1 MSDTEHS
8 SFLNALEQSNQGPSP
23 AEKRIL
29 ERCRDIAI
37 GALSGALK
45 GTLEKLTDEFFMLA
59 EKSVQIDV
67 QHLYLE
73 AMTLARDRHELIE
86 QNFRTQFIRGFDQAV
101 HADAAQKK
109 QSLADENGE
118 FGLVAPDD
126 LEESIARQEMA
137 AKMKGNCRDELF
149 ALDRRMGALL
159 HDAELQQHTNPL
171 GPDVLSTAFME
182 ACRETQAG
190 LKVRLLFVTMWDKH
204 MQNGVLSTYHEVN
217 QYLVEKNILP
227 KIKREIKRQGAANAV
242 QVAAAAAQAAVQA
255 MGFEDEG
262 AEVFETMQHLFHAAA
277 ARGTLPGMAMGM
289 PGGFYAGAQGM
300 PGYAG
305 GGPGLAAQGGA
316 GVGGFVGMPGL
327 VGNPG
332 VNGIPGAQVY
342 ANGQEANAL
351 GENAQGFMP
360 AAGMV
365 MAHNPVVVTHLT
377 QLQHGDVAALG
388 AAPIDAGTLI
398 AGNVSMLRELKNTDL
413 AASLGSVDAMTIDI
427 VAMLFDFIFEDKQVP
442 DPIKALIGRLQIP
455 VLKAAMLDQAFFS
468 KKSHPTR
475 RLLNALADA
484 ATGWEEAITHDSPL
498 YLKVDQIVQRVN
510 DEFEDNLAVFER
522 ALDDFERFIEEQEHV
537 ADALVEV
544 SIDML
549 QAREREQIKE
559 EDAQQAAES
568 AVAARAADSEVPE
581 AVRLFLCQEWVKPLR
596 AAYLT
601 GGTESAAWLESLGL
615 MDDLIWSVRP
625 KLTRESRQYMV
636 KTLPGLLRRL
646 QEGMARAEIPAT
658 VREQFMSRLVHCH
671 AAAVK
676 AGFNL
681 QAEPP
686 MVTEASW
693 DEAVRAHPQPSA
705 SETNETAVVLPFVR
719 PEVKDKNEVKLE
731 ILRAA
736 EQDKNLEVE
745 EITIASVGWIE
756 KDELHAE
763 DACPVED
770 EFAQENLL
778 DEAAAKHLVAEL
790 KPGTWVEF
798 RHTGEETMQAKLK
811 WISPLKSAYLFTD
824 RQGKR
829 AATMPQAKLE
839 AAFRIG
845 SARILDDLPLLDR
858 AVDNVIEA
866 LKQAAA

>member
-8 SFLNALEQSNQGPSP
+8 SFLSALEQSNHGPSP
-23 AEKRIL
+23 AEKRIV

-73 AMTLARDRHELIE
+73 AMTIARDKHELIE
-86 QNFRTQFIRGFDQAV
+86 QNFRTHFMRGFDQAV

-149 ALDRRMGALL
+149 ALERRMGALL
-159 HDAELQQHTNPL
+159 HDEDLQHHTNPL
-171 GPDVLSTAFME
+171 GSDVLSAAYME
-182 ACRETQAG
+182 ACRETNAG
-190 LKVRLLFVTMWDKH
+190 LKVRLLFVTMWDRH
-204 MQNGVLSTYHEVN
+204 MQNGVLSMYHEVN

-227 KIKREIKRQGAANAV
+227 KIKREIKRQGTASAV

-255 MGFEDEG
+255 MGFEEEG

-277 ARGTLPGMAMGM
+277 ARGTLPGMGMAMPGGGFFGAVQGAPGSAGSGAGALPGNSGGNVGGFAAMSGM
-289 PGGFYAGAQGM
+289 PGI
-300 PGYAG
+300 PG
-305 GGPGLAAQGGA
+305 
-316 GVGGFVGMPGL
+316 
-327 VGNPG
+327 GNPMTG
-332 VNGIPGAQVY
+332 GDASTQ
-342 ANGQEANAL
+342 AA
-351 GENAQGFMP
+351 NAQGYISAP
-360 AAGMV
+360 GMV

-377 QLQHGDVAALG
+377 QLQHGDIAALG
-388 AAPIDAGTLI
+388 GAAVESGALI
-398 AGNVSMLRELKNTDL
+398 TGNVSMLRELKNTNL

-537 ADALVEV
+537 SDALVEV

-581 AVRLFLCQEWVKPLR
+581 AVRLFLCQEWIKPLR

-646 QEGMARAEIPAT
+646 QEGMARAEIPT
-658 VREQFMSRLVHCH
+658 SVREQFMSRLVHCH

-676 AGFNL
+676 AGFTVL
-681 QAEPP
+681 SEPP
-686 MVTEASW
+686 VVAETSW
-693 DEAVRAHPQPSA
+693 DEAVRAHPQSVPSEA
-705 SETNETAVVLPFVR
+705 NETAVVLPFVR

-731 ILRAA
+731 IFRAA

-756 KDELHAE
+756 KDELHADDTGLE
-763 DACPVED
+763 AE
-770 EFAQENLL
+770 ELAQENLL